1 MADTSVVATKRYRY
15 RIYPNPEQQVAL
27 SRAFGCARVV
37 FNDFIAARELARAE
51 GLPFP
56 KTNDLSK
63 QLITAAKRT
72 PERDWLGEVSA
83 VVLQQALADADR
95 AYRNFFASIT
105 KSRNGRRVGH
115 PRFRSRKDSTQS
127 VRFTRNAAFKTRK
140 VNHDRALLT
149 LPRVPGEIRLAL
161 SRSLPSEPSSVTVIR
176 EADGR
181 YYASFVVD
189 TGQAVP
195 LPESDRH
202 VALDLGLDVFAA
214 EVASDGTRRKEPNP
228 RHFRQAQRRLAKAQ
242 QNLSRKEKGSANRA
256 KARIKVAV
264 AHRKIRE
271 TRKDSQHKYA
281 LALIR
286 ENQTITVEQLRVS
299 GLARAGAKGSRG
311 RGLRKSV
318 HDASWGQ
325 FLRILT
331 EKGAEH
337 GRTIIGIDPA
347 YTSQT
352 CAVCGVI
359 DGPKPLNVRVWACGC
374 GAVLDRDYN
383 AATNLLVAAGQAET
397 INDCGGNLRLA
408 LASAVPVEAVTTLS
422 PAA

>member
-27 SRAFGCARVV
+27 SQAFGCARVV

-105 KSRNGRRVGH
+105 KARKGRRIGT
-115 PRFRSRKDSTQS
+115 PRFRSRKDGTQS

-189 TGQAVP
+189 TGQAQALDP
-195 LPESDRH
+195 SDRH

-228 RHFRQAQRRLAKAQ
+228 RHYRQAERRLATAQ
-242 QNLSRKEKGSANRA
+242 QNLSRKQKGSANRA
-256 KARIKVAV
+256 KARTKVAV

-271 TRKDSQHKYA
+271 ARKDSQHKYA

-286 ENQTITVEQLRVS
+286 ENQTITVEQLRVVR
-299 GLARAGAKGSRG
+299 ARSCRGERDVAGAGCASPFTTRVGDSSFGS
-311 RGLRKSV
+311 
-318 HDASWGQ
+318 
-325 FLRILT
+325 
-331 EKGAEH
+331 
-337 GRTIIGIDPA
+337 
-347 YTSQT
+347 
-352 CAVCGVI
+352 
-359 DGPKPLNVRVWACGC
+359 
-374 GAVLDRDYN
+374 
-383 AATNLLVAAGQAET
+383 
-397 INDCGGNLRLA
+397 
-408 LASAVPVEAVTTLS
+408 
-422 PAA
+422 